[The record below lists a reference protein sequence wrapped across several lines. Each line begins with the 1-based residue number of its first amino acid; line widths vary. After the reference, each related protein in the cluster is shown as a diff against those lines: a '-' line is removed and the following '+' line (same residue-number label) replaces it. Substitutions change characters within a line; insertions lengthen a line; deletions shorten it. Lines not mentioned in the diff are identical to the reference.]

1 MSVDGAGDSVVT
13 GGDSYVGADGK
24 VYSHSTGKLI
34 RGRGSRSFHNDNRG
48 NRSVDIRSQSLTINQ
63 SETQSYINKAS
74 GGDFK
79 VWVDLSGRIKNKYG
93 VYHSDGHLHL
103 TCNSQQCTSN

>member
-1 MSVDGAGDSVVT
+1 MSVDGAGDLVVT

-24 VYSHSTGKLI
+24 VYSHSTGELI
-34 RGRGSRSFHNDNRG
+34 RGRGSRSFHNDNRV

-63 SETQSYINKAS
+63 SEIPSYINKAS

-79 VWVDLSGRIKNKYG
+79 VWVDLSGRITNKYG
-93 VYHSDGHLHL
+93 VYHSDGHIHL
-103 TCNSQQCTSN
+103 TCNSQQCKSN